1 MEVEDVDNGDDED
14 KPRNGRHVFQ
24 YKRRGPENL
33 FCLEPPWER
42 IIRMGMAV
50 SFRSLMFPALVAA
63 FAAAGARAQNMCE
76 CDPARPESM
85 QLRQCSLCQEAE
97 KHSGAEV
104 FFLKDIS
111 PRKPNRWL
119 ALPRRHDS
127 GQHHL
132 HEMPKSER
140 TRLWREAIAKARHL
154 WGEEWGLAYN
164 GSKVRT
170 QCHAHIHIG
179 KLLKYVETDRFVVV
193 SRPEEFPAPPF
204 EGVWV
209 HPAGSKYHVHL
220 GEQTTE
226 TVLLR

>member
-1 MEVEDVDNGDDED
+1 MSE
-14 KPRNGRHVFQ
+14 KS
-24 YKRRGPENL
+24 
-33 FCLEPPWER
+33 
-42 IIRMGMAV
+42 V
-50 SFRSLMFPALVAA
+50 SLRFLWLAALALV
-63 FAAAGARAQNMCE
+63 FAVREVPGQTACD
-76 CDPARPESM
+76 CDPARPETM
-85 QLRQCSLCQEAE
+85 QPRQCSLCQEAE
-97 KHSGAEV
+97 KQSGTEL

-119 ALPRRHDS
+119 ALPRRHDA

-132 HEMPKSER
+132 HEMTKSER
-140 TRLWREAIAKARHL
+140 TALWKGAIARAKEL

-193 SRPEEFPAPPF
+193 SRPEDFPAPAF

-209 HPAGSKYHVHL
+209 HPMGGKYHVHL